1 MARVQIVDEN
11 HAPINLAEVS
21 AWDGEFQGLTP
32 NQDYLLQIEEVA
44 QEASKSKG
52 TPQLV
57 VKCTVLQ
64 GVETE
69 THNGSKQTHWVPLT
83 AKAAGRLK
91 CFLDAC
97 LLVPDADGGFDDQD
111 LVGRCFVAEAFD
123 QEYKK
128 TDPLLGEIVKTSTKF
143 RKERPYTEG
152 FGAAEG
158 AAPTSAVLPTPP
170 TPSTPPTPPAPAPT
184 LPPAQPTA
192 PPPQA
197 QPPRLPPGPRVAGA
211 LPRPQRPI
219 VPGAR
224 K

>member
-11 HAPINLAEVS
+11 QKPVNLAEVS

-32 NQDYLLQIEEVA
+32 GDYLFQIDEVT

-52 TPQLV
+52 TPRLV

-69 THNGSKQTHWVPLT
+69 THNGGKQTYWVPLT

-97 LLVPDADGGFDDQD
+97 LLIPDADGGFDDQD

-128 TDPLLGEIVKTSTKF
+128 TDPLLGEVTRTSTQF

-152 FGAAEG
+152 FGAVEG
-158 AAPTSAVLPTPP
+158 TAPTLAASP
-170 TPSTPPTPPAPAPT
+170 TPPTPPAPAPT
-184 LPPAQPTA
+184 PPPAQPAA

-211 LPRPQRPI
+211 LPRPQRPV
-219 VPGAR
+219 VPGTR